1 MTDMTGAPTAASSDA
16 SPDRF
21 ARFVVGES
29 ESMTRVVSDTDVV
42 LFAAITGDA
51 NPVHL
56 DAAHAARTRFGG
68 RIAHGM
74 LSAGFVS
81 ATLAMRLPGP
91 GTIYLSQS
99 MRFVRPVRIGDTIT
113 TRVEIVE
120 LLLEKRRI
128 RLATTCRNQAGE
140 LVLDGE
146 ALTMLPAES

>member
-1 MTDMTGAPTAASSDA
+1 MTDMTGAPTAA

-56 DAAHAARTRFGG
+56 DAAHAAQSRFGG

-74 LSAGFVS
+74 LSSGFVS

-120 LLLEKRRI
+120 LLPEKRRI